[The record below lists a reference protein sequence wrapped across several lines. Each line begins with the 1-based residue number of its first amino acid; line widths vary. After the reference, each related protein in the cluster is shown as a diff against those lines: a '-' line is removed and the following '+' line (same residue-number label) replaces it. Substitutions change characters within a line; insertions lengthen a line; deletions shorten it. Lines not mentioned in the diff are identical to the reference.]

1 MNGKGVFDIG
11 DEYQKALDLC
21 LKKIMSERSPAATF
35 DEIAKIKDSKKRLKL
50 VREKMSES
58 NELKVTRH
66 KKKKST
72 SKKTAPVASNGGEE
86 RNKKKETED
95 EKWTREAKERG
106 WVQTSA
112 RGQKEAEDRWAKEA
126 LKRGWEKTSSRE
138 KREAKKESWAEK
150 ARGNDWQHVKPPEQR
165 APSQTSGVNSVVIYT
180 QMPAQELMRELA
192 EKNKNTSVLIQ
203 STRQKE
209 GHVILMATHANDS
222 QLRACVPGLQQA
234 GWQSRIYH
242 RKETPLAQAAEMG
255 MQARMKESGVCF
267 AYIKDGRCGY
277 GSKCKFKHIQHQQRI

>member
-1 MNGKGVFDIG
+1 
-11 DEYQKALDLC
+11 
-21 LKKIMSERSPAATF
+21 
-35 DEIAKIKDSKKRLKL
+35 
-50 VREKMSES
+50 
-58 NELKVTRH
+58 
-66 KKKKST
+66 
-72 SKKTAPVASNGGEE
+72 
-86 RNKKKETED
+86 
-95 EKWTREAKERG
+95 
-106 WVQTSA
+106 
-112 RGQKEAEDRWAKEA
+112 
-126 LKRGWEKTSSRE
+126 
-138 KREAKKESWAEK
+138 
-150 ARGNDWQHVKPPEQR
+150 
-165 APSQTSGVNSVVIYT
+165 VVIYT